1 MTRMGRNM
9 MTRKTRTRVPMRRAT
24 KKRTKKR
31 MTMMTTKTTET
42 REEARRRTVTKRL
55 ADS

>member
-1 MTRMGRNM
+1 MTRR
-9 MTRKTRTRVPMRRAT
+9 TRTRVPMWRAT